1 MWDTKTFKTYEQQ
14 QLWIN
19 RNKDK
24 YMIDEIY
31 IDNNGNKNDG
41 YAVEYKK
48 YRIL

>member
-24 YMIDEIY
+24 YMIDVIY
-31 IDNNGNKNDG
+31 INNG